1 VSKRRGLP
9 AESHMKH
16 DAHFVDSL
24 SERFGPSV
32 GRLVPIE
39 DIETNPEQPRRSVG
53 DLEELTKSIEAKG
66 VLEPILVRPLE
77 TGRFR
82 IIAGERRFRAALEA
96 GLAEVPCIELDVPDN
111 EVLEIALIENLHRR
125 DLHPFE
131 EAAGYAS
138 LSEKHGYTQQRI
150 ASSVGKSRVSITEA
164 MSLLDI
170 PEDLRE
176 KCRRADIG
184 ARTVLLE
191 IARLGDRG
199 KMEDA
204 IALVLAGSTRDEL
217 REQKRDSDTDDR
229 DDKDDKRRT
238 FHFVYA
244 PKDGPFRLNLSFPK
258 MRVQKSELIDALR
271 GVIRQ
276 LESGEIDLPPRR

>member
-1 VSKRRGLP
+1 MSKRRGLP

-39 DIETNPEQPRRSVG
+39 ELETNPDQPRRSVG
-53 DLEELTKSIEAKG
+53 DLEELTKSIQSKG
-66 VLEPILVRPLE
+66 VLEPILVRPLDS
-77 TGRFR
+77 GRFR

-150 ASSVGKSRVSITEA
+150 ASSVGKSRVSVTES

-184 ARTVLLE
+184 ARSVLLE
-191 IARLGDRG
+191 IARLGDRK
-199 KMEDA
+199 KMEEA
-204 IALVLAGSTRDEL
+204 IALVLAGMTRDDL
-217 REQKRDSDTDDR
+217 REQKK
-229 DDKDDKRRT
+229 DKDSESDSDKRRT
-238 FHFVYA
+238 YHFVYA
-244 PKDGPFRLNLSFPK
+244 PKDGPFRLNLSFHK
-258 MRVQKSELIDALR
+258 SRVQKSELIEALR

-276 LESGEIDLPPRR
+276 LESGDIDLHRK